1 MKTKS
6 VVLLSTLATAALLL
20 IAVFVLLAAFSLTA
34 GLTLAAP
41 PDAPGPAS
49 VAATV
54 GLADGISTSTITAT
68 VEDELDT
75 FSGGFPTLSAS
86 AVYTVEAESSEV
98 TTVGTW
104 STYTET
110 ACSASNGQ
118 VIFSG
123 NTNDKVSYTFTGTQ
137 VTVLYQKQW
146 NTGFMDV
153 LVDGL
158 LRQQVDTYYGG
169 GGKQCQQAV
178 VVSNLPWGPHTVET
192 VVVGDKNPSS
202 SGNSIVVDAFTIT
215 TDISTG
221 CEDAYEPDN
230 DFTTAVNVTLPSFT
244 SHNFDFAG
252 DQDWVRFWGYEGIT
266 YTIETMNLAISGT
279 QTADT
284 ELGLYWWDG
293 SDLVELDTDK
303 DSGSESRAALIVW
316 PITTTD
322 WYYVN
327 IGRAEA
333 EWSFS
338 GCNATYDLSVTSTG
352 PPCTTTLV
360 IEPETLL
367 IDNTATMTATV
378 VDCSGSPL
386 AGQVIT
392 FSTTSDLGSGG
403 ISPITATTNANG
415 QAVSYISSTITGL
428 KLVTATAPNLVAG
441 TDTVTFI
448 VPEGCEDDYEPDDSR
463 AEATIVT
470 PPNTTHHN
478 FHDDGD
484 VDWVGF
490 WGTAGITYTIETLNL
505 TTSPTTQVNTELYLY
520 SWDGSA
526 LTWLD
531 QHNDRHWPSD
541 LSSVITWPVTTD
553 GWYYVVAGRFTGTDY
568 GCDAYYDLRISGPPA
583 HVYLPI
589 ILKNHPPPPPT
600 PIPSPPMP
608 TPGPCYPLV
617 EITIP
622 VGNDPRG
629 VAYNDDDDL
638 IYVANYG
645 DDTVS
650 VINGVSYDVTKVITG
665 VVGANGVAYDSDH
678 GLVYV
683 TNQSID
689 ALTVISATT
698 NTIVET
704 IPVGDQ
710 PHGVAYNAT
719 SHKVYVA
726 NYGGNS
732 VTIVDANTMTTTATI
747 SGLSEPAHV
756 AANPVS
762 NKVYVSNHGNG
773 TVTVIRGSDDAVL
786 ATVSLG
792 SSGPYGIA
800 ADTQRNLIYVVSI
813 SVLNLDAPNLVTID
827 GATDL
832 VKSDQWGKVNIH
844 KSDDS
849 LVPLRVIAVHPEL
862 GPSAGG
868 GHLYITS
875 SSGDVAGDGSHGTDQ
890 MLMSRKGW
898 PEGFNKPNP
907 LDVGSRPEEGIA
919 VDLAN
924 NRVFVTA
931 RDVNRLTVIK
941 DTGDHSQLCSEAF
954 ALDGYVIEPVP

>member
-1 MKTKS
+1 
-6 VVLLSTLATAALLL
+6 
-20 IAVFVLLAAFSLTA
+20 
-34 GLTLAAP
+34 
-41 PDAPGPAS
+41 
-49 VAATV
+49 
-54 GLADGISTSTITAT
+54 
-68 VEDELDT
+68 
-75 FSGGFPTLSAS
+75 
-86 AVYTVEAESSEV
+86 
-98 TTVGTW
+98 
-104 STYTET
+104 
-110 ACSASNGQ
+110 
-118 VIFSG
+118 
-123 NTNDKVSYTFTGTQ
+123 
-137 VTVLYQKQW
+137 
-146 NTGFMDV
+146 
-153 LVDGL
+153 
-158 LRQQVDTYYGG
+158 
-169 GGKQCQQAV
+169 
-178 VVSNLPWGPHTVET
+178 
-192 VVVGDKNPSS
+192 
-202 SGNSIVVDAFTIT
+202 
-215 TDISTG
+215 
-221 CEDAYEPDN
+221 
-230 DFTTAVNVTLPSFT
+230 
-244 SHNFDFAG
+244 
-252 DQDWVRFWGYEGIT
+252 
-266 YTIETMNLAISGT
+266 
-279 QTADT
+279 
-284 ELGLYWWDG
+284 
-293 SDLVELDTDK
+293 
-303 DSGSESRAALIVW
+303 
-316 PITTTD
+316 
-322 WYYVN
+322 
-327 IGRAEA
+327 
-333 EWSFS
+333 
-338 GCNATYDLSVTSTG
+338 
-352 PPCTTTLV
+352 LV
-360 IEPETLL
+360 IEPDTLL

-403 ISPITATTNANG
+403 ISPVTAATDANG

-448 VPEGCEDDYEPDDSR
+448 VPDGCEDDYEPDDSR

-505 TTSPTTQVNTELYLY
+505 TTNPTTKVDTELDLY
-520 SWDGSA
+520 GWDDST
-526 LTWLD
+526 LTWLATHD
-531 QHNDRHWPSD
+531 DRDWPSD
-541 LSSVITWPVTTD
+541 LSSIITWVVTTD
-553 GWYYVVAGRFTGTDY
+553 GWYYVASGRFTGSDY
-568 GCDAYYDLRISGPPA
+568 GCDTYYDLRISGPPA

-589 ILKNHPPPPPT
+589 ILKNHPPLPPT
-600 PIPSPPMP
+600 PIPPPP
-608 TPGPCYPLV
+608 PGPCYPLV
-617 EITIP
+617 ETSIT

-629 VAYNDDDDL
+629 VAYNDDDNV
-638 IYVANYG
+638 IYVANNFDG
-645 DDTVS
+645 TVS
-650 VINGVSYDVTKVITG
+650 VINGETYSVTKVITG

-689 ALTVISATT
+689 TLTVISATT

-704 IPVGDQ
+704 LPVGDQ
-710 PHGVAYNAT
+710 PNGVAYNPT

-732 VTIVDANTMTTTATI
+732 VTIVDANTMTTTETI

-756 AANPVS
+756 AVNSVS

-786 ATVSLG
+786 PPVPLG

-800 ADTQRNLIYVVSI
+800 ADAQRNLIYVVSI
-813 SVLNLDAPNLVTID
+813 DVPNLDAANLVTID
-827 GATDL
+827 GFTDL
-832 VKSDQWGKVNIH
+832 VKSDIWGRVNIH

-849 LVPLRVIAVHPEL
+849 LVPLRVVAVHPEL

-875 SSGDVAGDGSHGTDQ
+875 SSGDVADDGSHGTDQ

-898 PEGFNKPNP
+898 PEGFNRPNP

-954 ALDGYVIEPVP
+954 VLDGYVIEPVP

>member
-20 IAVFVLLAAFSLTA
+20 MA
-34 GLTLAAP
+34 GFA
-41 PDAPGPAS
+41 
-49 VAATV
+49 
-54 GLADGISTSTITAT
+54 I
-68 VEDELDT
+68 
-75 FSGGFPTLSAS
+75 LS
-86 AVYTVEAESSEV
+86 
-98 TTVGTW
+98 
-104 STYTET
+104 
-110 ACSASNGQ
+110 
-118 VIFSG
+118 
-123 NTNDKVSYTFTGTQ
+123 
-137 VTVLYQKQW
+137 
-146 NTGFMDV
+146 
-153 LVDGL
+153 
-158 LRQQVDTYYGG
+158 
-169 GGKQCQQAV
+169 
-178 VVSNLPWGPHTVET
+178 T
-192 VVVGDKNPSS
+192 VVEFTNPP
-202 SGNSIVVDAFTIT
+202 VVMGA
-215 TDISTG
+215 

-230 DFTTAVNVTLPSFT
+230 DYSAATTVTVPSLT
-244 SHNFDFAG
+244 SHNFDNA
-252 DQDWVRFWGYEGIT
+252 DDKDWVVFSGTAGVT
-266 YTIETMNLAISGT
+266 YTIKTMNLAVSGT
-279 QTADT
+279 RQVDT
-284 ELGLYWWDG
+284 KLFFYWWDG
-293 SDLVELDTDK
+293 SDLVQLDYDDDGGDEQWASK
-303 DSGSESRAALIVW
+303 IVW
-316 PITTTD
+316 PITTTG
-322 WYYVN
+322 WYYVHV
-327 IGRAEA
+327 GHVVHSL
-333 EWSFS
+333 SFW
-338 GCNATYDLSVTSTG
+338 GCDATYDLSIIRTG
-352 PPCTTTLV
+352 VPCTTTLV

-367 IDNTATMTATV
+367 VGGTATMTATV
-378 VDCSGSPL
+378 ADCSSSPL

-392 FSTTSDLGSGG
+392 FSTTSALGSGG
-403 ISPITATTNANG
+403 ISPITATTDANG

-428 KLVTATAPNLVAG
+428 KLVTATAPNLVSG

-448 VPEGCEDDYEPDDSR
+448 VPEGCEDIYEPDDSP
-463 AEATIVT
+463 AEATTVT
-470 PPNTTHHN
+470 PPGTTRHN
-478 FHDDGD
+478 FHDEGD
-484 VDWVGF
+484 TDWVRF
-490 WGTAGITYTIETLNL
+490 WGYEGITYTIETRNL
-505 TTSPTTQVNTELYLY
+505 SESGIQRVDTKLVFYRL
-520 SWDGSA
+520 DGSN
-526 LTWLD
+526 LVWLD
-531 QHNDRHWPSD
+531 DDDDGGDEQWASKIVWP
-541 LSSVITWPVTTD
+541 ITTT
-553 GWYYVVAGRFTGTDY
+553 GWYYVNVGRFTGSRSY
-568 GCDAYYDLRISGPPA
+568 WGCDAYYDLRITGPPA

-589 ILKNHPPPPPT
+589 ILKDHPPPSLFPT
-600 PIPSPPMP
+600 PIPPPP
-608 TPGPCYPLV
+608 SGPCYPLV
-617 EITIP
+617 ETSIT

-629 VAYNDDDDL
+629 VVYNGDDDL

-650 VINGVSYDVTKVITG
+650 VINGETYSVTQVITG

-678 GLVYV
+678 GLIYV

-710 PHGVAYNAT
+710 PNGVAYNPT
-719 SHKVYVA
+719 SHKIYVA

-732 VTIVDANTMTTTATI
+732 VTIVDANTMTTTETI

-773 TVTVIRGSDDAVL
+773 TVTVIRGSDDTVL
-786 ATVSLG
+786 TTVPLN
-792 SSGPYGIA
+792 SSRPYGIA

-813 SVLNLDAPNLVTID
+813 YVHDLDAPNLVTID

-898 PEGFNKPNP
+898 PEGFNRPNP
-907 LDVGSRPEEGIA
+907 LDVGSRPEEGVA